1 MYPKGGCQM
10 DGVRLFLVIS
20 SDRTRC
26 NGHKLESQK
35 YAEELL
41 YSKDDR
47 ALKQADQRSCGVAL
61 FGDIQDSSG
70 HFPVPGPSL
79 AWTRWSPEI
88 PLNPYYSVIL

>member
-1 MYPKGGCQM
+1 M

-88 PLNPYYSVIL
+88 PLNPYSSVIL